1 MWGLR
6 ACNRVP
12 NRPVDCRNLQTE
24 IAEERTKDHGTTS
37 SQARRSD
44 RGGFP
49 YDMLVTSHYFAS
61 VALSV
66 RGWIGAWP
74 GLVDGTGTRPGESGR
89 AGLCD
94 LGGLD
99 SGCREK
105 VLAFVPTNLVPL
117 YSTMDLFGNVFSLN
131 HFTIESLHIHPPMFE
146 HYQLCIKDWVIII
159 HHNTILTRLP
169 HKFVGNFPIYPL
181 VSSITSL
188 LQDNTNRRMLIDVV
202 GKIIWD
208 VRIIKHFLAYH
219 LILLNEMGNI
229 IHLYL
234 NRIPYHRMVSVILAK
249 HHRSIIYVSRVK
261 LVHRPQLNFNED
273 NRQRKSTSPKN
284 NEVGE
289 HPTKKRKIYNARY
302 QDKKKEKVRTLIDI
316 TNATPTSILDV
327 NLSNDGNII
336 PPIQYQFISQS
347 STSIDDGS
355 VDQSMLDDPYDFL
368 FVGIPTRHREL
379 KLRKRCESC
388 QAERLKYETDSFC
401 CMNGKTKLVHSS
413 IPDELHNLFTAD
425 TNLGKMFRETIR
437 AYNTNF
443 SFASMG
449 VSLDQSL
456 ANNRDGIYHRIDQLV
471 PRDGRPRYL
480 QLYFYDSENEMLNRL
495 EWPNLDSEIVQI
507 LTRVLA
513 SNPYVA
519 TFRTLA
525 DLGPLDNY
533 RVTLNASL
541 ELDQRVYN
549 RPTTSEV
556 AGIWVEGNNN
566 ITAYK
571 RSIVV
576 YGRSERPQTI
586 QQYWSCYDPLC
597 YPLFFPNV
605 SIDEIVDDEEIEE
618 EDEEDAGTTSSR
630 KIVTMR
636 EYYCYKFQIRP
647 HGNVILL
654 GGRLFQQFMVDSY
667 VKIDTSQLYQG
678 VVDANTAGDVPT
690 SMIGQ
695 RVVLP
700 ASFIGGPRDMRRR
713 FLDAMALVQD
723 GGKPDIFLTMTCNP
737 KCPEIQNELLSWQK
751 AKDRPDVVSIVF
763 HAKIED
769 LKEQLLKRDILGVV
783 RAYVYVIEFQKRGL
797 PHAHF
802 LLIMRPGSKFTNPDY
817 YDKYV
822 CAEIPNPAKF
832 PVMHE
837 LVKKHMIHGPCGD
850 INKKCLCMQGVP
862 LKCRFKY
869 PLMDNRWVV
878 PYNPKLLMMFN
889 CHLNVEI
896 CSSITSVKYIF
907 KYIYKGH
914 DKQVIPVD
922 QDAQRVELNEIKSF
936 QDARYVS
943 PPEAIWRIFSFPLAK
958 IYPNVV
964 TLQVHLPNQQMVRF
978 STNEAIDTVVERERN
993 KRSMLTEFFETNK
1006 VDLRARQHLYK
1017 DFPKHLT
1024 SNKTTRLWKARI
1036 KGKALG
1042 RLVSAN
1048 PAEGERYYLR
1058 LLLCH
1063 VTGPTCFEDL
1073 YTYNNLIHPTFRKAA
1088 LERGLIES
1096 DQSLSQCLAE
1106 SSLFQFHVALRRLFA
1121 TILVFCDPG
1130 DVRKLWNDHYHDM
1143 SEDYMR
1149 QNENVE
1155 RVQNMVLTDIN
1166 LFLESMGKSIDDF
1179 DLPTIDR
1186 DVDLQS
1192 GGFCEV
1198 QEESSIVVEDDHL
1211 RAQEFLNTEQKYAY
1225 DEIMRH
1231 VRTNCAGV
1239 FFIDG
1244 PGGTGKTYL
1253 YKALLPNV
1261 CKCVCNV
1268 KKQSGTAQLLR
1279 IAKLII

>member
-1 MWGLR
+1 MR
-6 ACNRVP
+6 ITDKENQHP
-12 NRPVDCRNLQTE
+12 QQT
-24 IAEERTKDHGTTS
+24 
-37 SQARRSD
+37 
-44 RGGFP
+44 
-49 YDMLVTSHYFAS
+49 
-61 VALSV
+61 
-66 RGWIGAWP
+66 
-74 GLVDGTGTRPGESGR
+74 
-89 AGLCD
+89 
-94 LGGLD
+94 
-99 SGCREK
+99 
-105 VLAFVPTNLVPL
+105 
-117 YSTMDLFGNVFSLN
+117 
-131 HFTIESLHIHPPMFE
+131 
-146 HYQLCIKDWVIII
+146 
-159 HHNTILTRLP
+159 TRL
-169 HKFVGNFPIYPL
+169 V
-181 VSSITSL
+181 
-188 LQDNTNRRMLIDVV
+188 NTQQ
-202 GKIIWD
+202 
-208 VRIIKHFLAYH
+208 
-219 LILLNEMGNI
+219 IL
-229 IHLYL
+229 
-234 NRIPYHRMVSVILAK
+234 
-249 HHRSIIYVSRVK
+249 
-261 LVHRPQLNFNED
+261 
-273 NRQRKSTSPKN
+273 
-284 NEVGE
+284 
-289 HPTKKRKIYNARY
+289 HPTKRKIYNARY
-302 QDKKKEKVRTLIDI
+302 QDKNKEKASRLANGEGSNQNTTISRTLIDI
-316 TNATPTSILDV
+316 TNATLTSILDV
-327 NLSNDGNII
+327 NLSNDGNIS
-336 PPIQYQFISQS
+336 PQIQYQFISQF

-355 VDQSMLDDPYDFL
+355 VDQTMLDDPYDYIFARM
-368 FVGIPTRHREL
+368 PKRHREL
-379 KLRKRCESC
+379 KFRSRCAKC
-388 QAERLKYETDSFC
+388 QAKRLKYETDSFC

-413 IPDELHNLFTAD
+413 IPDELHNLFTTD

-449 VSLDQSL
+449 VSLDQFL
-456 ANNRDGIYHRIDQLV
+456 ANNRDGVYTFRVCGGIYHRIDQLV

-495 EWPNLDSEIVQI
+495 EWPNLDREIVQI

-597 YPLFFPNV
+597 YPLFYSNGEPGWHKNIPRAKV
-605 SIDEIVDDEEIEE
+605 SIDELVDDEEMNE
-618 EDEEDAGTTSSR
+618 EDEEEAGTTSGR
-630 KIVTMR
+630 KTVTMR

-647 HGNVILL
+647 QGNVILL
-654 GGRLFQQFMVDSY
+654 GGRLFQQFVVDTY
-667 VKIDTSQLYQG
+667 IKIETSRLDFCRKNQSTIRADLYQG

-695 RVVLP
+695 RIVLP

-737 KCPEIQNELLSWQK
+737 QWPEIQNELLPWQN
-751 AKDRPDVVSIVF
+751 AEDRPDVVSRVF

-769 LKEQLLKRDILGVV
+769 LKEQLLKRHVLGVV
-783 RAYVYVIEFQKRGL
+783 GAYVYVIEFQKRGL

-802 LLIMRPGSKFTNPDY
+802 LLIMRPGSKFMNADY

-822 CAEIPNPAKF
+822 CAEIPNPEKF

-837 LVKKHMIHGPCGD
+837 LVKKHMIHGPCGER
-850 INKKCLCMQGVP
+850 NKKCGCMQGVP
-862 LKCRFKY
+862 LKCRFNY
-869 PLMDNRWVV
+869 PRQFNEKTTQGRDSYPVYRRRDTGITVKKGTTVMDNRSVV

-896 CSSITSVKYIF
+896 CSSITSVKYVF

-914 DKQVIPVD
+914 DKQVIHVD
-922 QDAQRVELNEIKSF
+922 QDAQRVELNEIKRF

-978 STNEAIDTVVERERN
+978 STTDTTDTIVERERN
-993 KRSMLTEFFETNK
+993 KRSMLTAFFERNK
-1006 VDLRARQHLYK
+1006 VDLQARQHLYK
-1017 DFPKHLT
+1017 DFPKHFT
-1024 SNKTTRLWKARI
+1024 WNKSTRLWNPRI
-1036 KGKALG
+1036 RGTALG
-1042 RLVSAN
+1042 R
-1048 PAEGERYYLR
+1048 
-1058 LLLCH
+1058 
-1063 VTGPTCFEDL
+1063 
-1073 YTYNNLIHPTFRKAA
+1073 
-1088 LERGLIES
+1088 GLIV
-1096 DQSLSQCLAE
+1096 
-1106 SSLFQFHVALRRLFA
+1106 QFPIALRRLFA

-1130 DVRKLWNDHYHDM
+1130 DVRKLWDDHYHDM

-1155 RVQNMVLTDIN
+1155 RVQNMVLTNIN
-1166 LFLESMGKSIDDF
+1166 LYLESMGKSIDDF
-1179 DLPTIDR
+1179 DLPAINR

-1192 GGFCEV
+1192 GGFREV
-1198 QEESSIVVEDDHL
+1198 QEESSIVVKDEHL
-1211 RAQEFLNTEQKYAY
+1211 RAQDFLNTKQKYAY

-1231 VRTNCAGV
+1231 FRTNCPGV

-1253 YKALLPNV
+1253 YKALLANV
-1261 CKCVCNV
+1261 RKCGHIALATASSVCNV

-1279 IAKLII
+1279 IAKLIIWDEASMAKRQAVEAFDRTMQDITGVTLPFGGKIMVMGGDFRQVLPVVM